1 VLFRTFETVAVDTA
15 AAFATSRIVTLIWKV
30 RPPWERGVAV
40 AVTGRSIDEKK
51 ILDNANDSVIF
62 PGTHFR

>member
-1 VLFRTFETVAVDTA
+1 MESYGFLG
-15 AAFATSRIVTLIWKV
+15 
-30 RPPWERGVAV
+30 ERSIAV

>member
-1 VLFRTFETVAVDTA
+1 MESTA
-15 AAFATSRIVTLIWKV
+15 TL
-30 RPPWERGVAV
+30 REREMAM